1 MEIVRLPAAV
11 DGEAALLH
19 AIDGETA
26 CVVVQTPNVFGAVA
40 NVTRIAEAAHA
51 AGALLIVV
59 TTEAVSFGLL
69 KSPGAMGA
77 DIAVAEGQSIGN
89 ALNFGGPY
97 VGLFA
102 AREKLVR
109 QMPGRLCGETVDAD
123 GRRGFVLTLS
133 TREQHIR
140 REKATSNICTNS
152 GLCALAFSIHLSLLG
167 EAGLRQ
173 LAEANHFRAR
183 ELKMALH
190 AVPGVEILT
199 PRYFN
204 ELAIRV
210 PGDAAALVE
219 AALADGVVAGVPFS
233 RLDPAAGLG
242 DVLLLAATE
251 TTTSDDI
258 AALTRSLQ
266 RNLGR

>member
-1 MEIVRLPAAV
+1 
-11 DGEAALLH
+11 
-19 AIDGETA
+19 
-26 CVVVQTPNVFGAVA
+26 
-40 NVTRIAEAAHA
+40 
-51 AGALLIVV
+51 VV

-89 ALNFGGPY
+89 PLTFGGPY

-109 QMPGRLCGETVDAD
+109 QMPGRLCGETVDAE
-123 GRRGFVLTLS
+123 GRRGFVLTHS

-152 GLCALAFSIHLSLLG
+152 GLCALAFSIHMSLLG
-167 EAGLRQ
+167 EVGLRR
-173 LAEANHFRAR
+173 LAALNHSRAR
-183 ELKMALH
+183 ELKAALE
-190 AVPGVEILT
+190 AVPGIEVLT
-199 PRYFN
+199 PRFFN
-204 ELAIRV
+204 ELAVRV

-219 AALADGVVAGVPFS
+219 DVLADGIVAGVPFS
-233 RLDPAAGLG
+233 RLDPHAGLD

-251 TTTSDDI
+251 MTTSDDI
-258 AALTRSLQ
+258 AALAGALSKR
-266 RNLGR
+266 LGR